1 MKDLPVLRVVKDKYL
16 NLNMYVLITGVEE
29 SLLELE

>member
-1 MKDLPVLRVVKDKYL
+1 MKDLPVLRVAKDKYL
-16 NLNMYVLITGVEE
+16 NLNMYVFITGVEE